1 MENPAWLDADEQRVW
16 RGFLRVNAWIYDDL
30 ERDLRERGGLSLIEY
45 GILVHLSEAPER
57 RMRMRAL
64 ADGVIVSKSRLS
76 HQISRLERD
85 GLVRKQECADD
96 RRGLWAVL
104 TDEGARLLADIAPG
118 HAARVRALVFDR
130 LGPRRTADLEAILA
144 TLEPSGDAPMD
155 GIRPADDRSATAG
168 HD

>member
-16 RGFLRVNAWIYDDL
+16 RAFLRVNAAIYDEL

-45 GILVHLSEAPER
+45 GILVHLSEAPGR

-76 HQISRLERD
+76 HQVARLERD
-85 GLVRKQECADD
+85 GLVRKQECTDD

-104 TDEGARLLADIAPG
+104 TDAGSRLLDEVAPG
-118 HAARVRALVFDR
+118 HAARVRASVFDR
-130 LGPRRTADLEAILA
+130 LGPRRTDALEDVLAALEAH
-144 TLEPSGDAPMD
+144 GDAPAA
-155 GIRPADDRSATAG
+155 GGRPAGDGRAAIG
-168 HD
+168 GR